1 MYLQYEKAS
10 VKDAW
15 IDKYSTKL
23 ATLEEFIG
31 FSDKNVVWIKHD
43 YSLILHKTPCM
54 KFVKGQLK
62 SSSFTVASVWILNI
76 LNSDN
81 LCPIFLFPACTVTT
95 LL

>member
-31 FSDKNVVWIKHD
+31 FSDKNVV
-43 YSLILHKTPCM
+43 
-54 KFVKGQLK
+54 
-62 SSSFTVASVWILNI
+62 
-76 LNSDN
+76 
-81 LCPIFLFPACTVTT
+81 
-95 LL
+95 